1 VLDLL
6 LKREMDRLIK
16 WLTEER
22 GLEIVERG
30 LDYVNCRDGNNSVHY
45 RYIYMDIPSEADI
58 AKSVAELAG
67 NRGGFNK
74 MYIAIDKSALNFIDG
89 KLMKK
94 LGIGVIVMGEEIRE
108 ALPSIPIATIQAPIM
123 DGEELQLLERT
134 IRAMQDKI
142 NQLEKRIQE
151 LEERSKRFD
160 GNAVEKRQ
168 EEKRIQEENPAP
180 AVTSAGDVPQFMKEN
195 PWLDILGKRSNQ

>member
-1 VLDLL
+1 MLDLL

-30 LDYVNCRDGNNSVHY
+30 LDYVNCRDGNNTVHY
-45 RYIYMDIPSEADI
+45 RYIHVDIPNEADI
-58 AKSVAELAG
+58 AKKVAELAG
-67 NRGGFNK
+67 DRGGFNK
-74 MYIAIDKSALNFIDG
+74 MYVAIDRSIINFIDG

-94 LGIGVIVMGEEIRE
+94 LGIGVIVLDEEVRE
-108 ALPSIPIATIQAPIM
+108 ALPSIPIATPQATAINS
-123 DGEELQLLERT
+123 EELQLLERT

-151 LEERSKRFD
+151 LEERSKHSED
-160 GNAVEKRQ
+160 SIKEKRQ
-168 EEKRIQEENPAP
+168 EETQIQEQNPVP
-180 AVTSAGDVPQFMKEN
+180 AVTGAGDVPQFMREN
-195 PWLDILGKRSNQ
+195 PWLDILGKRGNQ